1 MNNPISD
8 NQPCDSQPCDS
19 QPCDNL
25 PCDSQSLQQEAQ
37 QAKEAPRWYA
47 MRVFMN
53 KVSVCRDLFNIY
65 NNVLLGLNEPD
76 KNFPDEMRGEVMQY
90 YAPFHKDVF
99 VNSRGKR
106 VTIEKPIIPSLFFM
120 RSSLKQ
126 AECLEENLQGRARL
140 YRKMREFNQEPI
152 SIPLKQMQ
160 MFMMVS
166 SGDQEGLD
174 YFEDGAFSWQKGER
188 VRVID
193 GRFKGLVGE
202 IKRINGDHRLVVAV
216 EGICC
221 VATSYIP
228 RCFLEKLD

>member
-1 MNNPISD
+1 MNNSI
-8 NQPCDSQPCDS
+8 NIGQPAQP
-19 QPCDNL
+19 
-25 PCDSQSLQQEAQ
+25 EAQ
-37 QAKEAPRWYA
+37 NAEPAAAWYA

-65 NNVLLGLNEPD
+65 NNVLLGINEPNKD
-76 KNFPDEMRGEVMQY
+76 FPEEMKGEAMTY
-90 YAPFHKDVF
+90 YAPFRKDVF
-99 VNSRGKR
+99 INSHGKR
-106 VTIEKPIIPSLFFM
+106 ITIEKPVIPSLFFVC
-120 RSSLKQ
+120 SSRQQ
-126 AECLEENLQGRARL
+126 AECLEENLQGRAHL
-140 YRKMREFNQEPI
+140 YRKVREFNQEPI
-152 SIPLKQMQ
+152 SIPVKQMQ

-193 GRFKGLVGE
+193 GKFKGLEGE

>member
-1 MNNPISD
+1 MNHSLND
-8 NQPCDSQPCDS
+8 NQPKHQPV
-19 QPCDNL
+19 
-25 PCDSQSLQQEAQ
+25 AQ
-37 QAKEAPRWYA
+37 NAADAVAWYA

-65 NNVLLGLNEPD
+65 NNVLLGLNEPSE
-76 KNFPDEMRGEVMQY
+76 NFPDEMKGEAMEY
-90 YAPFHKDVF
+90 YAPFQKDVF
-99 VNSRGKR
+99 VNSHGKR
-106 VTIEKPIIPSLFFM
+106 VTIEKPVIPSLFFM
-120 RSSLKQ
+120 RSSQKQ
-126 AECLEENLQGRARL
+126 AECLEESLQGRARL
-140 YRKMREFNQEPI
+140 YRKIREYNQEPI
-152 SIPLKQMQ
+152 SIPLRQMQ

-166 SGDQEGLD
+166 SGDQDGLD
-174 YFEDGAFSWQKGER
+174 YFEDGAFSWKKGER

-193 GRFKGLVGE
+193 GKFKGLEGE